1 MTTWAT
7 IGRRTPSEP
16 AELRGRRDRRPPLP
30 TLSALLLVSAL
41 GESADA
47 RTCTSQPSFDLRVLR
62 RASFDLAVDLGAAAL
77 WQLSREG
84 RVLLE
89 VIPPTEGLVRRPAMI
104 GVHLRRPGI
113 GPGLA
118 GDLLRTLERTGSANM
133 PQLLGR
139 WRNGEGRKALPT
151 LLIRRC
157 ADELVARG
165 ALVKKGAEFTEVPG
179 RLASLRRVASAA
191 SALWQELQAD
201 SAGVPNSI
209 RGDCERAVKAGQG
222 GGG

>member
-1 MTTWAT
+1 MTMWAT

-47 RTCTSQPSFDLRVLR
+47 QTRTSQPSFDLRLQ
-62 RASFDLAVDLGAAAL
+62 RASFNLAVDLGAAAL

-89 VIPPTEGLVRRPAMI
+89 VVPPTEGLFRRPATI
-104 GVHLRRPGI
+104 EVHLRRPGM

-118 GDLLRTLERTGSANM
+118 GDLLRTLERTGPAKT

-139 WRNGEGRKALPT
+139 WRNGEGRKVLPM

-165 ALVKKGAEFTEVPG
+165 AIVKNGAEFTAVPS
-179 RLASLRRVASAA
+179 RLASLRRAASSASAQ
-191 SALWQELQAD
+191 WQELQAD
-201 SAGVPNSI
+201 SAGAANTI
-209 RGDCERAVKAGQG
+209 RGDCERAIKAGQG